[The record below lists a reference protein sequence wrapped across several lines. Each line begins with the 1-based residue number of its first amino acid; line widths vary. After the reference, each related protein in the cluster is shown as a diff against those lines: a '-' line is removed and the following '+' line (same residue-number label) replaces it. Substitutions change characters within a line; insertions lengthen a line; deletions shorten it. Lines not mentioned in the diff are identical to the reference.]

1 MGSRHITIPLL
12 TLLFFVQALTMTA
25 PAGERFTIRPH
36 FDPSRTER
44 LPLNGHRQLKR
55 PRVALVLSGGG
66 ARGVAQIGVLRVL
79 ERYHI
84 PVDFIAATSMG
95 AIVGGLYASGYTV
108 PEIEALA
115 LETPWDDILS
125 LSDETKRTELFVD
138 QKIAGDRSFLAV
150 RFQGF
155 EPVIPSAISSGQRLT
170 DFLSTHTLQALYHPV
185 PDFDHLKIPFRAVAT
200 DLVSGTR
207 VIIRDGSLAE
217 ALRASATF
225 PLLFQPIE
233 KNGMQLVDGGLLSN
247 IPVDVARNKGYD
259 LVIVVNSTSSLR
271 PPGEI
276 FRAPWQTADQII
288 SIMMNQEN
296 ASQLP
301 AADVVI
307 TPEVG
312 KHLSSDFHGLD
323 TLIGAGEAAA
333 EKEMPGI
340 LSRNA
345 KKLARMQ
352 EEGDTTQTMFTRT
365 SVTFAGSPPPET
377 LRGAIEKGAQ
387 SGVVTLREL
396 QADVE
401 DLYASGRYSDVA
413 AGVETDSAGTRVTFT
428 LSGNPMVNAV
438 KIEGNLLL
446 PLARF
451 GPVLSRMEGHPLD
464 ADSVSGKIE
473 GILRLYRSAGYSLAR
488 IDTAWFEQP
497 AGVLHVRLNEG
508 VIHAIDVKGGIRT
521 RDAFILS
528 EFPLHAGEVF
538 QIDRARRGIT
548 NIASTTLFDFVY
560 LEVSYDAGQ
569 PVITIRLQERPSQLV
584 RIGTRADNERYLQG
598 LLDIRD
604 ENFQGSGMD
613 LGMTVAGGQ
622 RNLDVVM
629 EYKAR
634 RLFNSYL
641 TFGVG
646 GFIKTLDSYL
656 YADGPQ
662 SDPYHWTRDVAA
674 EYRDI
679 RYGADVAFG
688 TQLERLGNAT
698 LEFILEDVKIKS
710 LDRAAALADQYRL
723 ALIRLGTIVDTK
735 DRSPF
740 PLSGV
745 GLDISYEF
753 AVDGLGSTISYNSL
767 NVMYETYTTWAHRHT
782 LHPRFTMGF
791 ADKTMPFAQEFRLGG
806 LDSFFG
812 TREDDRRGRELLLMN
827 LEYRYFLPFKVLF
840 ETYLRVRYD
849 LGTISEIPEEIKFST
864 LRHGLGLELAF
875 DTPIGQAAVGAG
887 KSFYFNRD
895 LPNNPVQQGPLLWYF
910 VIGYQF

>member
-1 MGSRHITIPLL
+1 MFPSLS
-12 TLLFFVQALTMTA
+12 LLFLVQALTVTA
-25 PAGERFTIRPH
+25 PAGELITIRPR
-36 FDPSRTER
+36 FDDSRSER
-44 LPLNGHRQLKR
+44 PALIAHRQLKR

-66 ARGVAQIGVLRVL
+66 ARGVAQIGVLRAL
-79 ERYHI
+79 ERYNI

-108 PEIEALA
+108 AEIEAIA
-115 LETPWDDILS
+115 LETPWDEILS
-125 LSDETKRTELFVD
+125 LADGTKRTELFVD

-155 EPVIPSAISSGQRLT
+155 EPVIPSAVSSGQRLT
-170 DFLSTHTLQALYHPV
+170 DFLSARTLQALYHPV

-207 VIIRDGSLAE
+207 VVLKDGSLAE

-247 IPVDVARNKGYD
+247 IPVDVARSKGYD

-301 AADVVI
+301 AADIVI
-307 TPEVG
+307 TPDVG

-323 TLIGAGEAAA
+323 TLISAGEAAA
-333 EKEMPGI
+333 EKEMPDI
-340 LSRNA
+340 LSQYA
-345 KKLARMQ
+345 KKLAQMRG
-352 EEGDTTQTMFTRT
+352 EGDTTQAMFTRT
-365 SVTFAGSPPPET
+365 SVAFAGAPPPES
-377 LRGAIEKGAQ
+377 LRAAIEKGSQA
-387 SGVVTLREL
+387 GVVTLREL

-401 DLYASGRYSDVA
+401 DLYASGRYRDVA
-413 AGVETDSAGTRVTFT
+413 AEVQTDTGSTRIKFT
-428 LSGNPMVNAV
+428 LSENPVLTAV

-446 PLARF
+446 PSARF
-451 GPVLSRMEGHPLD
+451 ASVVERLEGCPLD
-464 ADSVSGKIE
+464 ADSVRGKLE

-497 AGVLHVRLNEG
+497 AGVLHIHINEG
-508 VIHAIDVKGGIRT
+508 VIHAIDVRGGVRT
-521 RDAFILS
+521 RDAFVLS
-528 EFPLHAGEVF
+528 EFPLHAGDVF
-538 QIDRARRGIT
+538 QIDRARKGIT

-569 PVITIRLQERPSQLV
+569 PLITIRLQERPSQLV

-613 LGMTVAGGQ
+613 LGMTIAGGQ
-622 RNLDVVM
+622 RNLDLVV

-646 GFIKTLDSYL
+646 GFLTTLDSYL
-656 YADGPQ
+656 YTDGPQ
-662 SDPYHWTRDVAA
+662 TEQYHWTRDVAG

-679 RYGADVAFG
+679 RYGVDVAFG

-698 LEFILEDVKIKS
+698 LEFRLENVKVKS
-710 LDRAAALADQYRL
+710 LDRATALEDQYRL

-753 AVDGLGSTISYNSL
+753 AVDGLGSNISYNSL
-767 NVMYETYTTWAHRHT
+767 NVMYETFTTWGQRHT

-827 LEYRYFLPFKVLF
+827 MEYRYFLPVKILF

-887 KSFYFNRD
+887 KSFFFNRD